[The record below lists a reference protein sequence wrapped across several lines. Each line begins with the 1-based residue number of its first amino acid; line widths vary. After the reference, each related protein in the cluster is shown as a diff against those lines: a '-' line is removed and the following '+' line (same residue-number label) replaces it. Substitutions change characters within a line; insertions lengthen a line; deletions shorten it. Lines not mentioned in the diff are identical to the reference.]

1 MPRSLAAYL
10 KDANDASDEILA
22 MTRGYDEARYLGS
35 RTTQLAV
42 ERCFQ
47 IIGEVLVKLRDRDP
61 ERFQRIDNASQI
73 IRFRNLLVHAYFNL
87 DHITVWETITLH
99 LPRFRSQAA
108 EFLAEIDGQ
117 DDLQD

>member
-1 MPRSLAAYL
+1 MLRSLAAYL
-10 KDANDASDEILA
+10 EDAKDASDEILT
-22 MTRGYDEARYLGS
+22 MTRGYDEAGYLRS

-42 ERCFQ
+42 ERCYQ
-47 IIGEVLVKLRDRDP
+47 IIGEVLVQLRDRDP
-61 ERFQRIDNASQI
+61 ARFRRIDNASQI

-108 EFLAEIDGQ
+108 ELLAEIVGP
-117 DDLQD
+117 DDLQQ